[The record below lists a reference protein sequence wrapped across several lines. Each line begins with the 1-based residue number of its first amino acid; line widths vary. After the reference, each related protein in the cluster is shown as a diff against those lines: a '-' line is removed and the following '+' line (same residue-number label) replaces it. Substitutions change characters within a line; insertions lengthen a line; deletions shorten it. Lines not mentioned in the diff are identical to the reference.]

1 MAAVHLKI
9 QKILRG
15 GGENNKAKGVPDED
29 IKETSSVDA
38 NVKIEEQVLVDQDG
52 FKIVA
57 TGIEAGKRDNE
68 VYLDIEVTNNTDKI
82 YDIYTDTVVN
92 GYVAIWEQIDEEG
105 EQREAYLPGEVK
117 GKIKIYGNALKYA
130 DIGKIGKIEF
140 QDFAVREVEEEP
152 GAEGCVYYDYKIDQR
167 DNPFFKADNI
177 MIQTDAVDEIKEVRI
192 PEGEELY
199 NENGIKLV
207 KTNPEEAKK
216 LHGIFFY
223 RI

>member
-1 MAAVHLKI
+1 M
-9 QKILRG
+9 
-15 GGENNKAKGVPDED
+15 
-29 IKETSSVDA
+29 DA